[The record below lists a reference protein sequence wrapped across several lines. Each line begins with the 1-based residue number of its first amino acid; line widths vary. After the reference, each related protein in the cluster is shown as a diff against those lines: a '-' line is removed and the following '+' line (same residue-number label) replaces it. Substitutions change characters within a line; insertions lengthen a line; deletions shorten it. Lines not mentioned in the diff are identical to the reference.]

1 MEIAQ
6 LTEAVIVGN
15 APEAEALTRT
25 ALDEGV
31 APTAIVD
38 EGLIVAMGIVG
49 DRFGRGEIYVPE
61 MLLSARAMQHALA
74 VVEPLLVGDDVSSRG
89 SVVIGTV
96 KGDIHAIGKNIVG
109 IMLRG
114 SGFTVLDLGVDVPA
128 DRFVGAIE
136 EHRPDILAMSAL
148 LTTTMP
154 RMETV
159 IEALDGAGVRDE
171 VKVMV
176 GGAPITEEF
185 ARSIGADGYGR
196 DAGAA
201 AARARE
207 LVPVRA

>member
-74 VVEPLLVGDDVSSRG
+74 VVEPLLVGDDISSRG